1 MLKKILKKLFKF
13 IKKILSIRGV
23 RTTIRNVR
31 KWPKRQ
37 QFEDVSQILNW
48 VDDINQGWIIITSK
62 NKILFINKQAK
73 KLLSIKKDSKIL
85 GKSLFKLEIPD
96 EIKREIQK
104 LNRAKTFKSIPYF
117 FHEKELEISLMP
129 GSKSSTLILLTN
141 KRSLDYQRQLQ
152 ERMLGDAAHELKT
165 PLTALMLLG
174 DRLEDLVK
182 KKDRPLIKRL
192 RKEILRLKLMV
203 NDLLELS
210 RLVNSSSVQDELTKA
225 INMEEIVL
233 SSWNTLKPLADKK
246 KLNLVNTSKTNS
258 LIEGNSEK
266 LYRVVFNLLDNAI
279 RYSPDS
285 ANINTQIHEDE
296 KHLILSIK
304 DEGPGL
310 SKDDLKNMFQR
321 FYRGDPS
328 RYKNKRIGS
337 GLGLSIAQQI
347 VVNHK
352 GAIEAS
358 NDTNGGTLMKIKLP
372 LQKQIV

>member
-1 MLKKILKKLFKF
+1 MLKKILKKLLKF

-23 RTTIRNVR
+23 GTTIRNVR

-37 QFEDVSQILNW
+37 QFVDVSQILNW

-129 GSKSSTLILLTN
+129 GSKSTTLILLTN

-210 RLVNSSSVQDELTKA
+210 RLVNSSSVQDELTKT

-285 ANINTQIHEDE
+285 ANINTQIHEDD

>member
-1 MLKKILKKLFKF
+1 MLKNTFKKLFRL
-13 IKKILSIRGV
+13 IKKILSIRRVGG
-23 RTTIRNVR
+23 TTKNFL
-31 KWPKRQ
+31 KWFNRQ
-37 QFEDVSQILNW
+37 HEVDVTQLLNW

-62 NKILFINKQAK
+62 NKIMYINKQAK

-85 GKSLFKLEIPD
+85 GKSLYKLKIPD

-104 LNRAKTFKSIPYF
+104 LNSSKTFKSISYF
-117 FHEKELEISLMP
+117 FNEKELEISLMP
-129 GSKSSTLILLTN
+129 SSKSATLILLTN
-141 KRSLDYQRQLQ
+141 KRSLEYQRQLQ

-174 DRLEDLVK
+174 DRLDNLVK

-210 RLVNSSSVQDELTKA
+210 RLVNASSVEDELKKR
-225 INMEEIVL
+225 INLEEIVL
-233 SSWNTLKPLADKK
+233 NGWNTLKPLADKK
-246 KLNLVNTSKTNS
+246 KLDLVNTSKTNS

-279 RYSPDS
+279 RFSPDS
-285 ANINTQIHEDE
+285 GKISTQIHEDD
-296 KHLILSIK
+296 KYLILSIK

-352 GAIEAS
+352 GSIEAC
-358 NDTNGGTLMKIKLP
+358 NDINGGALMKIKLP
-372 LQKQIV
+372 LPK

>member
-1 MLKKILKKLFKF
+1 MLKKILKKLLKF

-129 GSKSSTLILLTN
+129 GSKSTTLILLTN

-210 RLVNSSSVQDELTKA
+210 RLVNSSSVQDELTKT

>member
-1 MLKKILKKLFKF
+1 MLKKILKKLLKF

-23 RTTIRNVR
+23 GTTIRNVR

-37 QFEDVSQILNW
+37 QFVDVSQILNW
-48 VDDINQGWIIITSK
+48 VDNINQGWIIITSK

-129 GSKSSTLILLTN
+129 GSKSTTLILLTN

-210 RLVNSSSVQDELTKA
+210 RLVNSSSVQDELTKT

-285 ANINTQIHEDE
+285 ANINTQIHEDD

>member
-1 MLKKILKKLFKF
+1 MLKKILKKLLKF

-23 RTTIRNVR
+23 GTTIRNVR
-31 KWPKRQ
+31 KWPKCQ
-37 QFEDVSQILNW
+37 QFVDVSQILNW

-129 GSKSSTLILLTN
+129 GSKSTTLILLTN

-210 RLVNSSSVQDELTKA
+210 RLVNSSSVQDELTKT

-285 ANINTQIHEDE
+285 ANINTQIHEDD

>member
-1 MLKKILKKLFKF
+1 MLKKTFKKLFRL
-13 IKKILSIRGV
+13 IKKILSIRRDGGN
-23 RTTIRNVR
+23 TKNFLE
-31 KWPKRQ
+31 WFNRQ
-37 QFEDVSQILNW
+37 QEVDVTQLLNW

-62 NKILFINKQAK
+62 NKIMYINKQAK

-85 GKSLFKLEIPD
+85 GKSLYKLKIPD

-104 LNRAKTFKSIPYF
+104 LNSSKTFKSISYF
-117 FHEKELEISLMP
+117 FNEKELEISLMP
-129 GSKSSTLILLTN
+129 SSKSTTLILLTN
-141 KRSLDYQRQLQ
+141 KRSLEYQRQLQ

-174 DRLEDLVK
+174 DRLDNLVK

-210 RLVNSSSVQDELTKA
+210 RLVNASSVEDELKKR
-225 INMEEIVL
+225 INLEEIVL
-233 SSWNTLKPLADKK
+233 NGWNTLKPLADKK
-246 KLNLVNTSKTNS
+246 KLDLVNTSKTNS

-279 RYSPDS
+279 RFSPDS
-285 ANINTQIHEDE
+285 GKISTQIHEDD
-296 KHLILSIK
+296 KYLILSIK

-352 GAIEAS
+352 GSIEAC
-358 NDTNGGTLMKIKLP
+358 NDINGGALMKIKLP
-372 LQKQIV
+372 LQK

>member
-1 MLKKILKKLFKF
+1 MLKKILKKLLKF

-23 RTTIRNVR
+23 GTTIRNVR

-37 QFEDVSQILNW
+37 QFVDVSQILNW

-104 LNRAKTFKSIPYF
+104 LNRSKTFKSIPYF

-129 GSKSSTLILLTN
+129 GSKSTTLILLTN

-210 RLVNSSSVQDELTKA
+210 RLVNSSSVQEELTKT

-246 KLNLVNTSKTNS
+246 RLNLVNTSKTNS

>member
-1 MLKKILKKLFKF
+1 MLKKTFKKLFRL
-13 IKKILSIRGV
+13 IKKILSIRRVGG
-23 RTTIRNVR
+23 TTKNFL
-31 KWPKRQ
+31 KWFNRQ
-37 QFEDVSQILNW
+37 QEVDVTQLLNW

-62 NKILFINKQAK
+62 NKIMYINKQAK

-85 GKSLFKLEIPD
+85 GKSLYKLKIPD

-104 LNRAKTFKSIPYF
+104 LNSSKTFKSISYF
-117 FHEKELEISLMP
+117 FNEKELEISLMP
-129 GSKSSTLILLTN
+129 SSKSATLILLTN
-141 KRSLDYQRQLQ
+141 KRSLEYQRQLQ

-174 DRLEDLVK
+174 DRLDNLVK

-210 RLVNSSSVQDELTKA
+210 RLVNASSVEDELKKR
-225 INMEEIVL
+225 INLEEIVL
-233 SSWNTLKPLADKK
+233 NGWNTLKPLADKK
-246 KLNLVNTSKTNS
+246 KLDLVNTSKTNS

-279 RYSPDS
+279 RFSPDS
-285 ANINTQIHEDE
+285 AKISTQIHEDD
-296 KHLILSIK
+296 KYLILSIK

-352 GAIEAS
+352 GSIEAC
-358 NDTNGGTLMKIKLP
+358 NDINGGALMKIKLP
-372 LQKQIV
+372 LPK

>member
-1 MLKKILKKLFKF
+1 MLIKILKKLFKF

-31 KWPKRQ
+31 MWPKRQ
-37 QFEDVSQILNW
+37 QFVDVSQILNW

-104 LNRAKTFKSIPYF
+104 LNRAKTLKSIPYF

-129 GSKSSTLILLTN
+129 GSKSTTLILLTN

-266 LYRVVFNLLDNAI
+266 LFRVVFNLLDNAI

-285 ANINTQIHEDE
+285 ANINTQIHEDD

>member
-1 MLKKILKKLFKF
+1 MLKKILKKLLKF

-210 RLVNSSSVQDELTKA
+210 RLVNSSSVQDELTKT

>member
-129 GSKSSTLILLTN
+129 GSKSTTLILLTN

-210 RLVNSSSVQDELTKA
+210 RLVNSSSVQDELTKT

-285 ANINTQIHEDE
+285 ANINTQIHEDD

>member
-1 MLKKILKKLFKF
+1 MLKNTFKKLFRL
-13 IKKILSIRGV
+13 IKKILSIRRVGG
-23 RTTIRNVR
+23 TTKNFL
-31 KWPKRQ
+31 KWFNRQ
-37 QFEDVSQILNW
+37 QEVDVIQLLNW

-62 NKILFINKQAK
+62 NKIMYINKQAK

-85 GKSLFKLEIPD
+85 GKSLYKLKIPD

-104 LNRAKTFKSIPYF
+104 LNSSKTFKSISYF
-117 FHEKELEISLMP
+117 FNEKELEISLMP
-129 GSKSSTLILLTN
+129 SSKSTTLILLTN
-141 KRSLDYQRQLQ
+141 KRSLEYQRQLQ

-174 DRLEDLVK
+174 DRLDNLVK

-210 RLVNSSSVQDELTKA
+210 RLVNASSVEDELKKR
-225 INMEEIVL
+225 INLEEIVL
-233 SSWNTLKPLADKK
+233 NGWNTLKPLADKK
-246 KLNLVNTSKTNS
+246 KLDLVNTSKTNS

-279 RYSPDS
+279 RFSPDS
-285 ANINTQIHEDE
+285 GKISTQIHEDD
-296 KHLILSIK
+296 KYLILSIK

-352 GAIEAS
+352 GSIEAC
-358 NDTNGGTLMKIKLP
+358 NDINGGALMKIKLP
-372 LQKQIV
+372 LPK

>member
-1 MLKKILKKLFKF
+1 MLKKILNKLFKF

-104 LNRAKTFKSIPYF
+104 LNRAMTFKSIPYF

-129 GSKSSTLILLTN
+129 GSKSTTLILLTN

>member
-1 MLKKILKKLFKF
+1 MLIKILKKLFKF

-104 LNRAKTFKSIPYF
+104 LNRAMTLKSIPYF

-210 RLVNSSSVQDELTKA
+210 RLVNSSSVQDELTKT

>member
-1 MLKKILKKLFKF
+1 MLKKILKKLLKF
-13 IKKILSIRGV
+13 IKKILSFRGV
-23 RTTIRNVR
+23 GTTIRNVR

-37 QFEDVSQILNW
+37 QFVDVSQILNW

-129 GSKSSTLILLTN
+129 GSKSTTLILLTN

-210 RLVNSSSVQDELTKA
+210 RLVNSSSVQDELTKT

-285 ANINTQIHEDE
+285 ANINTQIHEDD

>member
-1 MLKKILKKLFKF
+1 MLKKTFKKLFRL
-13 IKKILSIRGV
+13 IKKILSIRRVGG
-23 RTTIRNVR
+23 TTKNFL
-31 KWPKRQ
+31 KWYNRQ
-37 QFEDVSQILNW
+37 QEVDVTQLLNW

-62 NKILFINKQAK
+62 NKIMYINKQAK

-85 GKSLFKLEIPD
+85 GKSLYKLKIPD

-104 LNRAKTFKSIPYF
+104 LNSSKTFKSISYF
-117 FHEKELEISLMP
+117 FNEKELEISLMP
-129 GSKSSTLILLTN
+129 SSKSTTLILLTN
-141 KRSLDYQRQLQ
+141 KRSLEYQRQLQ

-174 DRLEDLVK
+174 DRLDNLVK

-210 RLVNSSSVQDELTKA
+210 RLVNASSVEDELKKR
-225 INMEEIVL
+225 INLEEIVL
-233 SSWNTLKPLADKK
+233 NGWNTLKPLADKK
-246 KLNLVNTSKTNS
+246 KLDLVNTSKTNS

-279 RYSPDS
+279 RFSPDS
-285 ANINTQIHEDE
+285 GKISTQIHEDD
-296 KHLILSIK
+296 KYLILSIK

-337 GLGLSIAQQI
+337 GLGLSIEQQI

-352 GAIEAS
+352 GSIEAC
-358 NDTNGGTLMKIKLP
+358 NDINGGALMKIKLP
-372 LQKQIV
+372 LPK

>member
-1 MLKKILKKLFKF
+1 MLKNTFKKLFRL
-13 IKKILSIRGV
+13 IKKILSIRRVGG
-23 RTTIRNVR
+23 TTKNFL
-31 KWPKRQ
+31 KWFNRQ
-37 QFEDVSQILNW
+37 QEVDVTQLLNW

-62 NKILFINKQAK
+62 NKIMYINKQAK

-85 GKSLFKLEIPD
+85 GKSLYKLKIPD
-96 EIKREIQK
+96 EIKKEIQK
-104 LNRAKTFKSIPYF
+104 LNSSKTFKSISYF
-117 FHEKELEISLMP
+117 FNKKELEISLMP
-129 GSKSSTLILLTN
+129 SSKSTTLILLTN
-141 KRSLDYQRQLQ
+141 KRSLEYQRQLQ

-174 DRLEDLVK
+174 DRLDNLVK

-210 RLVNSSSVQDELTKA
+210 RLVNASSVEDKLKKR
-225 INMEEIVL
+225 INLEEIVL
-233 SSWNTLKPLADKK
+233 NGWNTLKPLADKK
-246 KLNLVNTSKTNS
+246 KLDLVNTSKTNS

-279 RYSPDS
+279 RFSPDS
-285 ANINTQIHEDE
+285 GKISTQIHEDD
-296 KHLILSIK
+296 KYLILSIK

-352 GAIEAS
+352 GSIEAC
-358 NDTNGGTLMKIKLP
+358 NDINGGALMKIKLP
-372 LQKQIV
+372 LPK

>member
-23 RTTIRNVR
+23 GTTIKYLR
-31 KWPKRQ
+31 KWPRRQ
-37 QFEDVSQILNW
+37 QYVDVSQILNW

-225 INMEEIVL
+225 INMEEIVV

-266 LYRVVFNLLDNAI
+266 LFRVVFNLLDNAI

-328 RYKNKRIGS
+328 RFKNKRIGS

>member
-1 MLKKILKKLFKF
+1 MLRKSFKKLFRF
-13 IKKILSIRGV
+13 IKKILSIRRV
-23 RTTIRNVR
+23 RTTTNNVT
-31 KWPKRQ
+31 KWLNRQ
-37 QFEDVSQILNW
+37 QEVDISQILHW

-62 NKILFINKQAK
+62 NKIMYINKQAK

-85 GKSLFKLEIPD
+85 GKSLFKLKIPD

-104 LNRAKTFKSIPYF
+104 LNSSKRFKSIPYF
-117 FHEKELEISLMP
+117 FNEKELEISLMP

-141 KRSLDYQRQLQ
+141 KRSLEYQRQLQ

-210 RLVNSSSVQDELTKA
+210 RLVNSSSVEDELKKR

-233 SSWNTLKPLADKK
+233 SSWNSLKPLADKK

-279 RYSPDS
+279 RFSPDS
-285 ANINTQIHEDE
+285 AKISTQIHEDD
-296 KHLILSIK
+296 KYLILSIK

-352 GAIEAS
+352 GSIEAC
-358 NDTNGGTLMKIKLP
+358 NDSNGGALMKIKLP
-372 LQKQIV
+372 LQK

>member
-1 MLKKILKKLFKF
+1 MLKKILNKLFKF

-210 RLVNSSSVQDELTKA
+210 RLVNSSSVQDELTKT

-285 ANINTQIHEDE
+285 ANINTQIHEDD

>member
-1 MLKKILKKLFKF
+1 MLKNTFKKLFRL
-13 IKKILSIRGV
+13 IKKILSIRRVGG
-23 RTTIRNVR
+23 TTKNFL
-31 KWPKRQ
+31 KWFNRQ
-37 QFEDVSQILNW
+37 QEVDVTQLLNW

-62 NKILFINKQAK
+62 NKIMYINKQAK

-85 GKSLFKLEIPD
+85 GKSLYKLKIPD

-104 LNRAKTFKSIPYF
+104 LNSSKTFKSISYF
-117 FHEKELEISLMP
+117 FNEKELEISLMP
-129 GSKSSTLILLTN
+129 SSKSTTLILLTN
-141 KRSLDYQRQLQ
+141 KRSLEYQRQLQ

-174 DRLEDLVK
+174 DRLDNLVK

-210 RLVNSSSVQDELTKA
+210 RLVNASSVEDELKKR
-225 INMEEIVL
+225 INLEEIVL
-233 SSWNTLKPLADKK
+233 NGWNTLKPLADKK
-246 KLNLVNTSKTNS
+246 KLDLVNTSKTNS
-258 LIEGNSEK
+258 LIEGKSEK

-279 RYSPDS
+279 RFSPDS
-285 ANINTQIHEDE
+285 GKISTHIHEDD
-296 KHLILSIK
+296 KYLILSIK
-304 DEGPGL
+304 DEGPVL

-352 GAIEAS
+352 GSIEAC
-358 NDTNGGTLMKIKLP
+358 NDINGGALMKIKLP
-372 LQKQIV
+372 LPK

>member
-1 MLKKILKKLFKF
+1 MLKNTFKKLFRL
-13 IKKILSIRGV
+13 IKRKILSIRRVGG
-23 RTTIRNVR
+23 TTMNFL
-31 KWPKRQ
+31 KWFNRQ
-37 QFEDVSQILNW
+37 QEVDVTQLLNW

-62 NKILFINKQAK
+62 NKIMYINKQAK

-85 GKSLFKLEIPD
+85 GKSLYKLKIPD

-104 LNRAKTFKSIPYF
+104 LNSSKTFKSISYF
-117 FHEKELEISLMP
+117 FNEKELEISLMP
-129 GSKSSTLILLTN
+129 SSKSTTLILLTN
-141 KRSLDYQRQLQ
+141 KRSLEYQRQLQ

-174 DRLEDLVK
+174 DRLDNLVK

-210 RLVNSSSVQDELTKA
+210 RLVNASSVEDELKKR
-225 INMEEIVL
+225 INLEEIVL
-233 SSWNTLKPLADKK
+233 NGWNTLKPLADKK
-246 KLNLVNTSKTNS
+246 KLDLVNTSKTNS

-279 RYSPDS
+279 RFSPDS
-285 ANINTQIHEDE
+285 GKISTQIHEDD
-296 KHLILSIK
+296 KYLILSIK

-352 GAIEAS
+352 GSIEAC
-358 NDTNGGTLMKIKLP
+358 NDINGGALMKIKLP
-372 LQKQIV
+372 LPK

>member
-31 KWPKRQ
+31 MWPKRQ
-37 QFEDVSQILNW
+37 QFVDVSQILNW

-104 LNRAKTFKSIPYF
+104 LNRAKTLKSIPYF

-129 GSKSSTLILLTN
+129 GSKSTTLILLTN

-266 LYRVVFNLLDNAI
+266 LFRVVFNLLDNAI

>member
-1 MLKKILKKLFKF
+1 MLKKILKKLLKF

-23 RTTIRNVR
+23 GTTIRNVR

-37 QFEDVSQILNW
+37 QFVDVSQILNW

-129 GSKSSTLILLTN
+129 GSKSTTLILLTN

-210 RLVNSSSVQDELTKA
+210 RLVNSSSVEDELKKR

-233 SSWNTLKPLADKK
+233 SSWNSLKPLADKK

-279 RYSPDS
+279 RFSPDS
-285 ANINTQIHEDE
+285 AKISTQIHEDD
-296 KHLILSIK
+296 KYLILSIK

-352 GAIEAS
+352 GSIEAC
-358 NDTNGGTLMKIKLP
+358 NDSNGGALMEIKLP
-372 LQKQIV
+372 LQK

>member
-1 MLKKILKKLFKF
+1 M
-13 IKKILSIRGV
+13 
-23 RTTIRNVR
+23 
-31 KWPKRQ
+31 WPKRQ
-37 QFEDVSQILNW
+37 QFVDVSQILNW

-104 LNRAKTFKSIPYF
+104 LNRAMTLKSIPYF

-210 RLVNSSSVQDELTKA
+210 RLVNSSSVQDELTKT

-266 LYRVVFNLLDNAI
+266 LFRVVFNLLDNAI

-285 ANINTQIHEDE
+285 ANINTQIHEDD

-372 LQKQIV
+372 LHKQIV

>member
-1 MLKKILKKLFKF
+1 MLKKTFKKLFRL
-13 IKKILSIRGV
+13 IKKILSIRRVGG
-23 RTTIRNVR
+23 TTKNFL
-31 KWPKRQ
+31 KWFNRQ
-37 QFEDVSQILNW
+37 QEVDVTQLLNW

-62 NKILFINKQAK
+62 NKIMYINKQAK

-85 GKSLFKLEIPD
+85 GKSLYKLKIPD

-104 LNRAKTFKSIPYF
+104 LNSSKTFKSISYF
-117 FHEKELEISLMP
+117 FNEKELEISLMP
-129 GSKSSTLILLTN
+129 SSKSATLILLTN
-141 KRSLDYQRQLQ
+141 KRSLEYQRQLQ

-174 DRLEDLVK
+174 DRLDNLVK

-210 RLVNSSSVQDELTKA
+210 RLVNASSVEDVLKKR
-225 INMEEIVL
+225 INLEEIVL
-233 SSWNTLKPLADKK
+233 NGWNTLKPLADKK
-246 KLNLVNTSKTNS
+246 KLDLVNTSKTNS

-279 RYSPDS
+279 RFSPDS
-285 ANINTQIHEDE
+285 GKISTQIHEDD
-296 KHLILSIK
+296 KYLILSIK

-352 GAIEAS
+352 GSIEAC
-358 NDTNGGTLMKIKLP
+358 NDINGGALMKIKLP
-372 LQKQIV
+372 LPK

>member
-1 MLKKILKKLFKF
+1 MLKKILKKLLKF

-23 RTTIRNVR
+23 GTTIRNVR
-31 KWPKRQ
+31 EWPKRQ
-37 QFEDVSQILNW
+37 QFVDVSQILNW

-129 GSKSSTLILLTN
+129 GSKSTTLILLTN

-210 RLVNSSSVQDELTKA
+210 RLVNSSSVQDELTKT

>member
-48 VDDINQGWIIITSK
+48 VDDINQGWIIITSM

-104 LNRAKTFKSIPYF
+104 LNRAKTLKSIPYF

-129 GSKSSTLILLTN
+129 GSKSTTLILLTN

-210 RLVNSSSVQDELTKA
+210 RLVNSSSVQDELTKS

>member
-1 MLKKILKKLFKF
+1 MLKKTFKKLFRL
-13 IKKILSIRGV
+13 IKKILSIRRVGG
-23 RTTIRNVR
+23 TTKNFL
-31 KWPKRQ
+31 KWFNRQ
-37 QFEDVSQILNW
+37 QEVDVTQLLNW

-62 NKILFINKQAK
+62 NKIMYINKQAK

-85 GKSLFKLEIPD
+85 GKSLYKLKIPD

-104 LNRAKTFKSIPYF
+104 LNSSKTFKSISYF
-117 FHEKELEISLMP
+117 FNEKELEISLMP
-129 GSKSSTLILLTN
+129 SSKSATLILLTN
-141 KRSLDYQRQLQ
+141 KRSLEYQRQLQ

-174 DRLEDLVK
+174 DRLDNLVK

-210 RLVNSSSVQDELTKA
+210 RLVNASSVEDELKKR
-225 INMEEIVL
+225 INLEEIVL
-233 SSWNTLKPLADKK
+233 NGWNTLKPLADKK
-246 KLNLVNTSKTNS
+246 KLDLVNTSKTNS

-279 RYSPDS
+279 RFSPDS
-285 ANINTQIHEDE
+285 GKISTQIHEDD
-296 KHLILSIK
+296 KYLILSIK

-352 GAIEAS
+352 GSIEAC
-358 NDTNGGTLMKIKLP
+358 NDINGGALMKIKLP
-372 LQKQIV
+372 LQK

>member
-1 MLKKILKKLFKF
+1 MLKNTFKKLFRL
-13 IKKILSIRGV
+13 IKKILSIRRVGG
-23 RTTIRNVR
+23 TTKNFL
-31 KWPKRQ
+31 KWFNRQ
-37 QFEDVSQILNW
+37 QEVDVTQLLNW

-62 NKILFINKQAK
+62 NKIMYINKQAK

-85 GKSLFKLEIPD
+85 GKSLYKLKIPD
-96 EIKREIQK
+96 EIKRKIQK
-104 LNRAKTFKSIPYF
+104 LNSSKTFISISYF
-117 FHEKELEISLMP
+117 FNEKELEISLMP
-129 GSKSSTLILLTN
+129 SSKSATLILLTN
-141 KRSLDYQRQLQ
+141 KRSLEYQRQLQ

-174 DRLEDLVK
+174 DRLGNLVK

-210 RLVNSSSVQDELTKA
+210 RLVNASSVEDELKKR
-225 INMEEIVL
+225 INLEEIVL
-233 SSWNTLKPLADKK
+233 NGWNTLKPLADKK
-246 KLNLVNTSKTNS
+246 KLDLVNTSKTNS

-279 RYSPDS
+279 RFSPDS
-285 ANINTQIHEDE
+285 GKISTQIHEDD
-296 KHLILSIK
+296 KYLILSIK

-352 GAIEAS
+352 GSIEAC
-358 NDTNGGTLMKIKLP
+358 NDINGGALMKIKLP
-372 LQKQIV
+372 LPK

>member
-1 MLKKILKKLFKF
+1 MANYVKKTFKKLFRL
-13 IKKILSIRGV
+13 IKKILSIRRVGG
-23 RTTIRNVR
+23 TTKNFL
-31 KWPKRQ
+31 KWFNRQ
-37 QFEDVSQILNW
+37 QEVDVTQLLNW

-62 NKILFINKQAK
+62 NKIMYINKQAK
-73 KLLSIKKDSKIL
+73 QLLSIKKDSKIL
-85 GKSLFKLEIPD
+85 GKSLYKLKIPD

-104 LNRAKTFKSIPYF
+104 LNSSKTFKSISYF
-117 FHEKELEISLMP
+117 FNEKELEISLMP
-129 GSKSSTLILLTN
+129 SSKSTTLILLTN
-141 KRSLDYQRQLQ
+141 KRSLEYQRQLQ

-174 DRLEDLVK
+174 DRLDNLVK

-210 RLVNSSSVQDELTKA
+210 RLVNASSVEDELKKR
-225 INMEEIVL
+225 INLEEIVL
-233 SSWNTLKPLADKK
+233 NGWNTLKPLADKK
-246 KLNLVNTSKTNS
+246 KLDLVNTSKTNS

-279 RYSPDS
+279 RFSPDS
-285 ANINTQIHEDE
+285 GKISTQIHEDD
-296 KHLILSIK
+296 KYLILSIK

-352 GAIEAS
+352 GSIEAC
-358 NDTNGGTLMKIKLP
+358 NDINGGALIKIKLP
-372 LQKQIV
+372 LKK

>member
-1 MLKKILKKLFKF
+1 MANYVKKSFKKLFRL
-13 IKKILSIRGV
+13 IKKILSIRRVGG
-23 RTTIRNVR
+23 TTKNFLN
-31 KWPKRQ
+31 WFNRQ
-37 QFEDVSQILNW
+37 QEVDVTQLLNW

-62 NKILFINKQAK
+62 DKIMYINKQAK

-85 GKSLFKLEIPD
+85 GKSLYKLKIPD

-104 LNRAKTFKSIPYF
+104 LNSSKTFKSISYF
-117 FHEKELEISLMP
+117 FNEKELEISLMP
-129 GSKSSTLILLTN
+129 SSKSTTLILLTN
-141 KRSLDYQRQLQ
+141 KRSLEYQRQLQ

-174 DRLEDLVK
+174 DRLDNLVK

-210 RLVNSSSVQDELTKA
+210 RLVNASSVEDELKKR
-225 INMEEIVL
+225 INLEEIVL
-233 SSWNTLKPLADKK
+233 NGWNTLKPLADKK
-246 KLNLVNTSKTNS
+246 KLDLVNTSKTNS

-279 RYSPDS
+279 RFSPDS
-285 ANINTQIHEDE
+285 GKISTQIHEDD
-296 KHLILSIK
+296 KYLILSIK

-352 GAIEAS
+352 GSIEAC
-358 NDTNGGTLMKIKLP
+358 NDINGGALMKIKLP
-372 LQKQIV
+372 LPK

>member
-1 MLKKILKKLFKF
+1 MQKKILKKLFRF
-13 IKKILSIRGV
+13 IKSILSISRLG
-23 RTTIRNVR
+23 TTIKNASKWRNRLLYV
-31 KWPKRQ
+31 
-37 QFEDVSQILNW
+37 DVSQILNW

-104 LNRAKTFKSIPYF
+104 LNRAKTLKSIPYF

-266 LYRVVFNLLDNAI
+266 LFRVVFNLLDNAI

-285 ANINTQIHEDE
+285 ANINTQIHEDD

>member
-1 MLKKILKKLFKF
+1 MLKKTFKKLFRL
-13 IKKILSIRGV
+13 IKKILSIRRVGG
-23 RTTIRNVR
+23 TAKNFLE
-31 KWPKRQ
+31 WFNRQ
-37 QFEDVSQILNW
+37 QEVDVTQLLTW

-62 NKILFINKQAK
+62 NKIMYINKQAK

-85 GKSLFKLEIPD
+85 GKSLYKLKIPD

-104 LNRAKTFKSIPYF
+104 LNSSKTFKSISYF
-117 FHEKELEISLMP
+117 FNEKELEISLMP
-129 GSKSSTLILLTN
+129 SSKSTTLILLTN
-141 KRSLDYQRQLQ
+141 KRSLEYQRQLQ

-174 DRLEDLVK
+174 DRLDNLVK

-210 RLVNSSSVQDELTKA
+210 RLVNASSVEDELKKR
-225 INMEEIVL
+225 INLEEIVL
-233 SSWNTLKPLADKK
+233 NGWNTLKPLADKK
-246 KLNLVNTSKTNS
+246 KLDLVNTSKTNS

-279 RYSPDS
+279 RFSPDS
-285 ANINTQIHEDE
+285 GKISTQIHEDD
-296 KHLILSIK
+296 KYLILSIK

-352 GAIEAS
+352 GSIEAC
-358 NDTNGGTLMKIKLP
+358 NDINGGALMKIKLP
-372 LQKQIV
+372 LPK

>member
-1 MLKKILKKLFKF
+1 MLKKTFKKLFRL
-13 IKKILSIRGV
+13 IKKILSIRRVGG
-23 RTTIRNVR
+23 TTKNFL
-31 KWPKRQ
+31 KWFNRQ
-37 QFEDVSQILNW
+37 QEVDVTQLLNW

-62 NKILFINKQAK
+62 NKIMYINKQAK

-85 GKSLFKLEIPD
+85 GKSLYKLKIPD

-104 LNRAKTFKSIPYF
+104 LNSSKTFKSISYF
-117 FHEKELEISLMP
+117 FNEKELEISLMP
-129 GSKSSTLILLTN
+129 SSKSTTLILLTN
-141 KRSLDYQRQLQ
+141 KRSLEYQRQLQ

-174 DRLEDLVK
+174 DRLDNLVK

-210 RLVNSSSVQDELTKA
+210 RLVNASSVEDELNKR
-225 INMEEIVL
+225 INLEEIVL
-233 SSWNTLKPLADKK
+233 NGWNTLKPLADKK
-246 KLNLVNTSKTNS
+246 KLDLVNTSKTNS

-279 RYSPDS
+279 RFSPDS
-285 ANINTQIHEDE
+285 GKISTQIHEDD
-296 KHLILSIK
+296 KYLILSIK

-352 GAIEAS
+352 GSIEAC
-358 NDTNGGTLMKIKLP
+358 NDINGGALMKIKLP
-372 LQKQIV
+372 LPK

>member
-1 MLKKILKKLFKF
+1 MLKKTFKKLFRL
-13 IKKILSIRGV
+13 IKKILSIRRDGG
-23 RTTIRNVR
+23 TTKNFLE
-31 KWPKRQ
+31 WFNRQ
-37 QFEDVSQILNW
+37 QEVDVTQLLNW

-62 NKILFINKQAK
+62 NKIMYINKQAK

-85 GKSLFKLEIPD
+85 GKSLYKLKIPD

-104 LNRAKTFKSIPYF
+104 LNSSKTFKSISYF
-117 FHEKELEISLMP
+117 FNEKELEISLMP
-129 GSKSSTLILLTN
+129 SSKSTTLILLTN
-141 KRSLDYQRQLQ
+141 KRSLEYQRQLQ

-174 DRLEDLVK
+174 DRLDNLVK

-210 RLVNSSSVQDELTKA
+210 RLVNASSVEDELKKR
-225 INMEEIVL
+225 INLEEIVL
-233 SSWNTLKPLADKK
+233 NGWNTLKPLADKK
-246 KLNLVNTSKTNS
+246 KLDLVNTSKTNS

-279 RYSPDS
+279 RFSPDS
-285 ANINTQIHEDE
+285 GKISTQIHEDD
-296 KHLILSIK
+296 KYLILSIK

-352 GAIEAS
+352 GSIEAC
-358 NDTNGGTLMKIKLP
+358 NDINGGALMKIKLP
-372 LQKQIV
+372 LQK

>member
-1 MLKKILKKLFKF
+1 MLKKILNKLFKF

-210 RLVNSSSVQDELTKA
+210 RLVNSSSVQDELTKT

>member
-1 MLKKILKKLFKF
+1 MLIKILKKLFKF

-210 RLVNSSSVQDELTKA
+210 RLVNSSSVQDELTKK

>member
-1 MLKKILKKLFKF
+1 MLKNTLKKLFRL
-13 IKKILSIRGV
+13 IKKILSIRRVGG
-23 RTTIRNVR
+23 TTKNFL
-31 KWPKRQ
+31 KWFNRQ
-37 QFEDVSQILNW
+37 QEVDVTQLLNW

-62 NKILFINKQAK
+62 NKIMYINKQAK

-85 GKSLFKLEIPD
+85 GKSLYKLKIPD

-104 LNRAKTFKSIPYF
+104 LNSSKTFKSISYF
-117 FHEKELEISLMP
+117 FNEKELEISIMP
-129 GSKSSTLILLTN
+129 SSKSTTLILLTN
-141 KRSLDYQRQLQ
+141 KRSLEYQRQLQ

-174 DRLEDLVK
+174 DRLDNLVK

-210 RLVNSSSVQDELTKA
+210 RLVNASSVEDELKKR
-225 INMEEIVL
+225 INLEEIVL
-233 SSWNTLKPLADKK
+233 NGWNTLKPLADKK
-246 KLNLVNTSKTNS
+246 KLDLVNTSKTNS

-279 RYSPDS
+279 RFSPDS
-285 ANINTQIHEDE
+285 GKISTQIHEDD
-296 KHLILSIK
+296 KYLILSIK

-352 GAIEAS
+352 GSIEAC
-358 NDTNGGTLMKIKLP
+358 NDINGGALMKIKLP
-372 LQKQIV
+372 LPK